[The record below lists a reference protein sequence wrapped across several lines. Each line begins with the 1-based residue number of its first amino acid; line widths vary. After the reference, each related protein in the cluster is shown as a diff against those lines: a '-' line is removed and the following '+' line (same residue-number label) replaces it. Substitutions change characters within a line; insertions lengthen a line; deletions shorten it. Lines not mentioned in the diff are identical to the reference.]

1 MRLSLIEKHLND
13 IPYTNVS
20 SIYIFLSPKGLIQ
33 TCPSSLLS
41 SELYP
46 GSIINLNY
54 KLLKLELFFLNIFDR
69 ELFKQ
74 RVRIISY
81 QFNSNLIY
89 PL

>member
-54 KLLKLELFFLNIFDR
+54 KLINKSFYYLEKLLVR
-69 ELFKQ
+69 ELFKTAC
-74 RVRIISY
+74 
-81 QFNSNLIY
+81 
-89 PL
+89 